1 MLKLNI
7 ATLNTIFGNKIAFQ
21 QSRLTEI
28 IPFAIEK
35 KKNLFGIREKI
46 ILFLFLY
53 MYNADRKS
61 KGNSCI
67 REKYLFERED

>member
-53 MYNADRKS
+53 MYNADRES
-61 KGNSCI
+61 KRNSCI
-67 REKYLFERED
+67 REKYLFEREG